1 MTTKAA
7 IPKPVKLETPL
18 PDELKTAY
26 QVHTL
31 AQMLYV
37 GVTATPPWT
46 PGVPTPFS
54 PILH

>member
-1 MTTKAA
+1 MTTKTAA
-7 IPKPVKLETPL
+7 PRPVKHDTPL
-18 PDELKTAY
+18 PDELRTAY

-37 GVTATPPWT
+37 RVTATPPWT
-46 PGVPTPFS
+46 PSVPTPFP